1 MKKNVI
7 SISLFW
13 FFYMGAMGVIFPFIS
28 LYINQHLGIS
38 GFQLGLAL
46 AVGPLFGIIAS
57 PLWGHFAD
65 RTGHRKNILSI
76 VIIGG
81 SIGYLIIPT
90 ATNFSHLIIF
100 LGILAIFTS
109 PAMPLASSL
118 SFGILGKVNANNFGA
133 VRGWGTLGYL
143 ISVVLM
149 PLFLIFIEDSNRSEI
164 SYSLALIFPIAAVL
178 CLAAAFG
185 VLKIDDINNEISIKS
200 EKGDFKLLLEDHS
213 FKCLL
218 IISFSTFALLSSPIS
233 LFPIL
238 ITEKGGD
245 VQMIGLLWIP
255 MLVLEVPLIFYASKG
270 LKRVGAKNFIL
281 IGILCDALRW
291 LATIFAPNL
300 FWIFVFQMFHG
311 IVVVGL
317 FIGMQLYVEKTI
329 PVRLRASAQTV
340 LGMVMGLGS
349 VASYIWSGAVLESM
363 PITVPYLISGTLA
376 IVLCLFAFWLLPNQ
390 STSEN

>member
-1 MKKNVI
+1 
-7 SISLFW
+7 
-13 FFYMGAMGVIFPFIS
+13 
-28 LYINQHLGIS
+28 
-38 GFQLGLAL
+38 
-46 AVGPLFGIIAS
+46 
-57 PLWGHFAD
+57 
-65 RTGHRKNILSI
+65 
-76 VIIGG
+76 
-81 SIGYLIIPT
+81 
-90 ATNFSHLIIF
+90 
-100 LGILAIFTS
+100 
-109 PAMPLASSL
+109 MPLASSL

-281 IGILCDALRW
+281 IGNFMRRFTLVGHDFCTELILDFCISNVSWNRSCRLIYW
-291 LATIFAPNL
+291 HATI
-300 FWIFVFQMFHG
+300 
-311 IVVVGL
+311 
-317 FIGMQLYVEKTI
+317 
-329 PVRLRASAQTV
+329 
-340 LGMVMGLGS
+340 
-349 VASYIWSGAVLESM
+349 
-363 PITVPYLISGTLA
+363 
-376 IVLCLFAFWLLPNQ
+376 C
-390 STSEN
+390 